1 MFAHHEQAH
10 SEACMALFR
19 LSRAHY
25 RQEEEE
31 QVLMISELNN
41 RKRRRSSFLDAAK
54 TLESLFFSTAND
66 TSVRLSRFGGSG
78 SGIGDREPVVLPPIK
93 TLASKPANS
102 INPPT
107 VQDRKEVAELKPP
120 ALTKLEIDPV
130 SSPSYTS
137 SESASDSDDGDEHS
151 QRAGDALSTGA
162 VNDEEQEEGEHT
174 VSTTNTCL
182 DCNETFKTPSL
193 LRRHQKSR
201 HQIQVYKCRTCSKL
215 FNSIADRQTHKNN
228 KHFSTIKIAL
238 KNPEFDAD
246 TARWPLGTEIS
257 STRNKLGYFECPVD
271 YCSFVTRIPGYWY
284 EHVNTV
290 AHIGTDPQK
299 RKRRKVDSKW
309 AQCWVLKGRKK
320 KKSLY

>member
-10 SEACMALFR
+10 SEACLALFR

-31 QVLMISELNN
+31 QVLMISELNS

-54 TLESLFFSTAND
+54 TLESLFFSSTNNPA
-66 TSVRLSRFGGSG
+66 VRLPRIDGNGS
-78 SGIGDREPVVLPPIK
+78 DREPVALPSIK
-93 TLASKPANS
+93 TFATPNANTINNGSIGASKVNEK
-102 INPPT
+102 
-107 VQDRKEVAELKPP
+107 KEESDLKLQ
-120 ALTKLEIDPV
+120 ATLKLDIDPV
-130 SSPSYTS
+130 SSPSYIS
-137 SESASDSDDGDEHS
+137 SESASDSEDEQHVQQGDTTVIADD
-151 QRAGDALSTGA
+151 
-162 VNDEEQEEGEHT
+162 EQEEGEHT

-182 DCNETFKTPSL
+182 DCNEIFKTPSL

-238 KNPEFDAD
+238 KNPEFAAD
-246 TARWPLGTEIS
+246 TARWPLGAEIS
-257 STRNKLGYFECPVD
+257 STRNKLGYFECPVE

-284 EHVNTV
+284 DHVNSVPHT
-290 AHIGTDPQK
+290 GSDPQK
-299 RKRRKVDSKW
+299 RKRRKVDSK
-309 AQCWVLKGRKK
+309 
-320 KKSLY
+320 